1 MKWISRIF
9 IHFEHKM
16 YKYPD
21 CVSNEINHLLCG
33 WWEKSLDISKN
44 SCAMMNVGLQNH
56 K

>member
-1 MKWISRIF
+1 MEETEKTLRDEVSF
-9 IHFEHKM
+9 FC
-16 YKYPD
+16 D